1 MVYTF
6 VMSAYFL
13 FSQTGVT
20 ALALVGFSYLPIY
33 FIYTKMSGEFA
44 LKWQLPMQ
52 KASIDEYQVLA
63 EILEN
68 VPTIKAFN
76 GAKVASQSFVAQVS
90 VMRVAFLFHPINFC
104 NDAEIDFDTRN

>member
-1 MVYTF
+1 MAYSF

-33 FIYTKMSGEFA
+33 FIYSKLIGEVA

-63 EILEN
+63 EVLEN

-90 VMRVAFLFHPINFC
+90 VMRVAFLFRP
-104 NDAEIDFDTRN
+104 RQLP

>member
-1 MVYTF
+1 
-6 VMSAYFL
+6 
-13 FSQTGVT
+13 
-20 ALALVGFSYLPIY
+20 
-33 FIYTKMSGEFA
+33 MSGEFA